1 MSVWVAPPLLEK
13 PSSPLN
19 ISQEVLR
26 SVLYGKWCNVF
37 GGQKELTFKSGVLDK
52 MDYNSDEDPDAG
64 YMSSIK
70 RVGSTALVPVLSND
84 NAKTKQLCVENDS
97 YYMAFVSLPEQVT
110 IAPSSIPGV
119 QLGVFSTCWIK
130 EGTQMGP
137 YTGRIVK
144 VEELSSDVDNSLMW
158 EVLNEDGTV
167 SHFLDAKDENPRNWM
182 GFVNCARNEQEQN
195 LDVFQYGGNIYYRA
209 VKDIPPDQ
217 ELLVWYGGTYV
228 QFLGIPGIAPVNDF
242 VRRKRRGPEE
252 EEEEPEPSQLH
263 GDSVY
268 KFSHDRVKSNVVPGR
283 LKCTLCRR
291 GFNSRSN
298 LRSHMRIHTLEKPF
312 QCKYCKK
319 SFSQSS
325 TLRNHTRLHTGEKP
339 YKCNVCHFAYSQLA
353 GLRAHQKSARHRP
366 LHEAA
371 KVAAQKQQ
379 SLLEETSHMEL
390 SPDSCKLENATP

>member
-1 MSVWVAPPLLEK
+1 MSVWVAPSLLEK
-13 PSSPLN
+13 PSGPLN

-37 GGQKELTFKSGVLDK
+37 GGQKEMTFKSGALDK
-52 MDYNSDEDPDAG
+52 IDYHSDEEHEVSFMNG
-64 YMSSIK
+64 IK
-70 RVGSTALVPVLSND
+70 RVDSAALVPVLSNES
-84 NAKTKQLCVENDS
+84 AKTKQLCLDNDS
-97 YYMAFVSLPEQVT
+97 FFMAFVSLPEQVT

-130 EGTQMGP
+130 DGTQMGP

-144 VEELSSDVDNSLMW
+144 IEELNSEVDNSLMW
-158 EVLNEDGTV
+158 EVLNEDGSV

-242 VRRKRRGPEE
+242 VRRKRRVGPEE
-252 EEEEPEPSQLH
+252 EEVPHVQEDTVYTFNPE
-263 GDSVY
+263 
-268 KFSHDRVKSNVVPGR
+268 RVKSTVVPGR

-339 YKCNVCHFAYSQLA
+339 YKCIVCHFAYSQLA

-371 KVAAQKQQ
+371 KVAAQNSKGLHDDAS
-379 SLLEETSHMEL
+379 SLGEL
-390 SPDSCKLENATP
+390 SPPESPKMDSVQQ

>member
-1 MSVWVAPPLLEK
+1 MTD
-13 PSSPLN
+13 
-19 ISQEVLR
+19 
-26 SVLYGKWCNVF
+26 F
-37 GGQKELTFKSGVLDK
+37 
-52 MDYNSDEDPDAG
+52 
-64 YMSSIK
+64 
-70 RVGSTALVPVLSND
+70 
-84 NAKTKQLCVENDS
+84 
-97 YYMAFVSLPEQVT
+97 
-110 IAPSSIPGV
+110 
-119 QLGVFSTCWIK
+119 FS
-130 EGTQMGP
+130 
-137 YTGRIVK
+137 
-144 VEELSSDVDNSLMW
+144 
-158 EVLNEDGTV
+158 
-167 SHFLDAKDENPRNWM
+167 FL
-182 GFVNCARNEQEQN
+182 
-195 LDVFQYGGNIYYRA
+195 
-209 VKDIPPDQ
+209 
-217 ELLVWYGGTYV
+217 
-228 QFLGIPGIAPVNDF
+228 FLFHV
-242 VRRKRRGPEE
+242 
-252 EEEEPEPSQLH
+252 

-268 KFSHDRVKSNVVPGR
+268 KFSQDRVKSNVVTGR

-379 SLLEETSHMEL
+379 SLLEETSHMEH

>member
-1 MSVWVAPPLLEK
+1 MSVWVAPSLLEK
-13 PSSPLN
+13 PTGPLN

-37 GGQKELTFKSGVLDK
+37 GGQKELTFKSGVLEK
-52 MDYNSDEDPDAG
+52 VDYNSDEEPDVG
-64 YMSSIK
+64 YASNIK

-84 NAKTKQLCVENDS
+84 TAKTKQLCLENDS
-97 YYMAFVSLPEQVT
+97 FFMAFVSLPEQVT

-144 VEELSSDVDNSLMW
+144 VEELNSDVDNSLMW

-217 ELLVWYGGTYV
+217 ELLVWYGGTYI

-252 EEEEPEPSQLH
+252 EEEEEPEQAIP
-263 GDSVY
+263 DPIY
-268 KFSHDRVKSNVVPGR
+268 KFSHERVKNNVVPGR

-339 YKCNVCHFAYSQLA
+339 YKCLVCHFAYSQLA

-371 KVAAQKQQ
+371 KTASQK
-379 SLLEETSHMEL
+379 SKGLHDETNHNER
-390 SPDSCKLENATP
+390 SPDSTKLESTPQ

>member
-1 MSVWVAPPLLEK
+1 MSSWVAPPLLEK
-13 PSSPLN
+13 PSGPLN

-37 GGQKELTFKSGVLDK
+37 GGQKELTFKSGVLEK
-52 MDYNSDEDPDAG
+52 VDYNSDDEPDVG
-64 YMSSIK
+64 FMNSIK

-84 NAKTKQLCVENDS
+84 STKTKQLCLDNDS
-97 YYMAFVSLPEQVT
+97 FFMAFVSLPEQVT

-144 VEELSSDVDNSLMW
+144 IEELSSDVDNSLMW
-158 EVLNEDGTV
+158 EVLNEDGSV

-228 QFLGIPGIAPVNDF
+228 QFLGIPGIAPVNDIA
-242 VRRKRRGPEE
+242 RRKRRGPEE
-252 EEEEPEPSQLH
+252 PDEPEPE
-263 GDSVY
+263 DPVF
-268 KFSHDRVKSNVVPGR
+268 KFNPERVKSTVVPGR

-366 LHEAA
+366 MHEAA
-371 KVAAQKQQ
+371 RAAAQQ
-379 SLLEETSHMEL
+379 SKSLHDETSLGEL
-390 SPDSCKLENATP
+390 SPDSPKLKSVSQ